1 MNLENLLNN
10 LLKIP
15 DFFLEFAI
23 DLLFISCR
31 RIELSDCLANWIDRH
46 MPDVGGV
53 RTISIY
59 CCDPGDLPLGPI
71 FKVVDGIT
79 LGEHIGLSAARG
91 LCPVDPCDLTQVRA
105 LLHELVHVEQ
115 YKGTPGFFAR
125 YVAQFVIGA
134 LTGNR
139 AYHDHPDEVA
149 ARNRGDHLLQE
160 YRRDNPCGCW
170 LGDEDQMVGRGVG
183 EMEDHSESRRSPA
196 PNNGHR

>member
-1 MNLENLLNN
+1 MNPLENILNN
-10 LLKIP
+10 LLRIP
-15 DFFLEFAI
+15 DFFLQFAI

-31 RIELSDCLANWIDRH
+31 RIELMNCLANWIDRH

-53 RTISIY
+53 RAISIY

-79 LGEHIGLSAARG
+79 LGEHIGLSTARG
-91 LCPVDPCDLTQVRA
+91 LCPIDPCDLTQVRA

-115 YKGTPGFFAR
+115 YRSTPGFFAR

-149 ARNRGDHLLQE
+149 ARNRGDQLLQV
-160 YRRDNPCGCW
+160 YRTDNPCGCW
-170 LGDEDQMVGRGVG
+170 LEDEREPINRDIG
-183 EMEDHSESRRSPA
+183 EERDLSQKAGSQ
-196 PNNGHR
+196 